1 MPFREAS
8 VEQQRAELV
17 ASAGGGSVAV
27 AVAEACRRFGISRQT
42 GYRWL
47 GRAAR
52 GEGLADRPSRPRSSP
67 GQTPEEVE
75 RAVLAL
81 RDAHPAWGGRTLR
94 HALLAG
100 GGLDPDEVPAASTI
114 TAILGRHGRLRPPEE
129 RVRPRVRFEHDA
141 PNALWQ
147 VDFMGHEALAPGAGR
162 VHPLCLLDDHSRFA
176 LAVDACADQR
186 KATVQGALEAAFR
199 RHGLPAAI
207 LADNGPPWGTSG
219 AGGVTA
225 LEAWLLR
232 LGVRLRHGRAY
243 HPQTRG
249 KVERFRRAA
258 AAEAFGPA
266 PFPDLAAA
274 QRAFDRFREDYNLRR
289 PHAALDLKTPRTRYL
304 DSPRSFPDELP
315 EPVFGPD
322 DAVRVVRSQ
331 GSVSFRGT
339 SRFVG
344 TGLAGERVAVRP
356 TADDGV
362 LAVVYFGARV
372 ATIDLRDGTM
382 EQAGV
387 TQVPEHP

>member
-8 VEQQRAELV
+8 VEQQRGEFVALV
-17 ASAGGGSVAV
+17 GGGAV

-67 GQTPEEVE
+67 GRTPDGVE

-81 RDAHPAWGGRTLR
+81 RDAHPRWGGRKLH
-94 HALLAG
+94 HALRAG
-100 GGLDPDEVPAASTI
+100 GGLDPDDVPAPSTI
-114 TAILGRHGRLRPPEE
+114 TAILERHGRLRPPEE
-129 RVRPRVRFEHDA
+129 RVRPWTRFEHDA

-147 VDFMGHEALAPGAGR
+147 VDFMGHEPLAPGAGR

-176 LAVDACADQR
+176 LAVDACADQQ
-186 KATVQGALEAAFR
+186 KGTVRAALEAAFR

-225 LEAWLLR
+225 LEAWRLR
-232 LGVRLRHGRAY
+232 HGVRLRHGRAY
-243 HPQTRG
+243 HPQTQG
-249 KVERFRRAA
+249 KVERFHRTV

-289 PHAALDLKTPRTRYL
+289 PHAALGFEPPRKRYE
-304 DSPRSFPDELP
+304 DSPRPFPRQPP
-315 EPVFGPD
+315 EQAFGPD
-322 DAVRVVRSQ
+322 DAVRAVRSQ
-331 GSVSFRGT
+331 GSVSFKGT

-356 TADDGV
+356 TPEDGV
-362 LAVVYFGARV
+362 FAVVYFAARV
-372 ATIDLRDGTM
+372 GTIDLRDGTM
-382 EQAGV
+382 EPEGV